1 MSVPRLV
8 PVDDDRDT
16 GGFFE
21 AARRNELVVRMCNQ
35 CDAVLH
41 MPRAYCH
48 NCGSWEG
55 RWQPVAGTGTVYSW
69 TVVEHQVH
77 PAYPVPYT
85 VVLVEL
91 DDQPSVRLMGQLP
104 GRPDLSVGQR
114 LQVWFETLDGGVVVP
129 QWQPVPS

>member
-1 MSVPRLV
+1 MPLI

-16 GGFFE
+16 GGFFD
-21 AARRNELVVRMCNQ
+21 AAGRGELVVRMCSG
-35 CDAVLH
+35 CGTPLH

-48 NCGSWEG
+48 TCGSWDG

-85 VVLVEL
+85 VVLVQL
-91 DDQPSVRLMGQLP
+91 DDLPAIRLVGYLP
-104 GRPDLSVGQR
+104 GRPALAAGDR
-114 LQVWFETLDGGVVVP
+114 MRVWFETVGDGVAVP
-129 QWQPVPS
+129 QWKPEHRS